1 LTYPRSGAKA
11 VIAMSDSDP
20 PPDSAPPESVPPP
33 SPAPSR
39 GPSSTAPPAEREGRR
54 RRRLEGM
61 IPEIVRRA
69 VELGVEKTLD
79 APDNVKQF
87 VGDMKLPK
95 EIAHYVFQQ
104 IDETKNGLFRVVA
117 KEMRDFLEHTNFAGE
132 MQKLL
137 TTVQFEVNTTIR
149 FTPNDGRSN
158 KKKKSSRGKTS
169 AEDAPA
175 GGESDASDGGG
186 DEDDDAPPESDRVP
200 LPRPEVKTAV
210 HVTRDDDDRKRRRDR
225 G

>member
-1 LTYPRSGAKA
+1 MG
-11 VIAMSDSDP
+11 DSDP
-20 PPDSAPPESVPPP
+20 PPESAPPESAPP
-33 SPAPSR
+33 SSPPAGKDR
-39 GPSSTAPPAEREGRR
+39 SSTPPGR
-54 RRRLEGM
+54 RRRLEG
-61 IPEIVRRA
+61 IVPEIVRRA
-69 VELGVEKTLD
+69 VELGVEKTLE

-87 VGDMKLPK
+87 VGDLKLPK

-158 KKKKSSRGKTS
+158 KKKKSRGGSAKT
-169 AEDAPA
+169 AEDGAA
-175 GGESDASDGGG
+175 ENDVSEGDASD
-186 DEDDDAPPESDRVP
+186 DDDARDDEAGSGERVP
-200 LPRPEVKTAV
+200 LPKPEVKTAV
-210 HVTRDDDDRKRRRDR
+210 HIHRDDDDRKRKRDR